1 MRSKHAPV
9 ADPSAL
15 IRRALGLCRML
26 RNWPPEV
33 LDELTALSRLGRYE
47 RHQQVR
53 AADPKRREVLVVASG
68 CVEVGGVDATGSRF
82 VLSMHSAGDIVGLAR
97 LLEHTQF
104 VYDYHAHQPTVLVE
118 IPGESFLALLDAH
131 PLLWKDICLLVLA
144 RMHELIVVQQRHA
157 FSNID
162 NRVASPRPTGR
173 AWCCASRRATW
184 PPCCRSR
191 ARPST
196 RSCACWSSAACCR
209 PPMAG

>member
-1 MRSKHAPV
+1 MRSKPAPV

-26 RNWPPEV
+26 HNWPPEV

-118 IPGESFLALLDAH
+118 IPGESFLVLLDAH
-131 PLLWKDICLLVLA
+131 PPLWKDICLLVLA

-162 NRVASPRPTGR
+162 NRVAELLARLAPTHGQP
-173 AWCCASRRATW
+173 A
-184 PPCCRSR
+184 PD
-191 ARPST
+191 
-196 RSCACWSSAACCR
+196 
-209 PPMAG
+209 GQ